1 VDGVLWVVLAIVG
14 SLTAGVGAERR
25 YGARAGTGARRLL
38 KLLLYGVTPPVAFLN
53 IAHLEITPDVGGGV
67 VLGWIALALAGAVAW
82 LVGRHWLRLP
92 DPSVGALVNT
102 SMQGNTGYLGLPVCA
117 ALLGA
122 EHLPEAV
129 AYDAFVQAPV
139 LLLGVFGVGAA
150 LGTRAGGS
158 RGERVTAFVAKNPP
172 LLAVLAGLV
181 APAAL
186 APPALVDASRVLLFA
201 ALPFA
206 FFAAGAIL
214 AEGPAGAARRPRLTP
229 PVGAALV
236 LRLVLAPL
244 LLLAL
249 AAPLID
255 LPPAYLLLAA
265 MPAGINGLT
274 VAHAFGLDLRFAAAS
289 IAWTTGVAVTTAT
302 ALTLAV

>member
-1 VDGVLWVVLAIVG
+1 VLWVVLAIVG
-14 SLTAGVGAERR
+14 SLAAGAEAERR
-25 YGARAGTGARRLL
+25 YGAHAGSAARRIL
-38 KLLLYGVTPPVAFLN
+38 KLLLYGVTPPVAFVN
-53 IAHLEITPDVGGGV
+53 IVHLEITPDVGGGV
-67 VLGWIALALAGAVAW
+67 VIGWIALTLAGAIAW
-82 LVGRHWLRLP
+82 LVARHWLRLP
-92 DPSVGALVNT
+92 DPSTGVLVNV
-102 SMQGNTGYLGLPVCA
+102 SLQANTGYLGLPLCV

-139 LLLGVFGVGAA
+139 LLLGVFGVAAA
-150 LGTRAGGS
+150 LGTRAGAT
-158 RGERVTAFVAKNPP
+158 RMERARTFVARNPP

-186 APPALVDASRVLLFA
+186 APPALVEASHVLIFA
-201 ALPFA
+201 ALPFG

-214 AEGPAGAARRPRLTP
+214 AEERSATARRPRLTP
-229 PVGAALV
+229 PIGAVLI

-274 VAHAFGLDLRFAAAS
+274 VAHAFGLDLRLAAAS
-289 IAWTTGVAVTTAT
+289 IAWTTGVGVTVAT
-302 ALTLAV
+302 ALTLAI

>member
-1 VDGVLWVVLAIVG
+1 VLWVVLAIGG
-14 SLTAGVGAERR
+14 SLAAGVMAERR
-25 YGARAGTGARRLL
+25 HPARAGVAARRILKGLL
-38 KLLLYGVTPPVAFLN
+38 FGVTPPVAFVN
-53 IAHLEITPDVGGGV
+53 IVHLEITPDVGGGV
-67 VLGWIALALAGAVAW
+67 VLGWIALILAGAIAW
-82 LVGRHWLRLP
+82 FVGRHWLRLP
-92 DPSVGALVNT
+92 DPSTGVLVNV
-102 SMQGNTGYLGLPVCA
+102 SLQANTGYLGLPLTV

-122 EHLPEAV
+122 EHLPQAV

-139 LLLGVFGVGAA
+139 LLLGVFGVAAA
-150 LGTRAGGS
+150 LGTQAGGTRS
-158 RGERVTAFVAKNPP
+158 ERARAFIVRNPP

-186 APPALVDASRVLLFA
+186 APAALVDASHIVVFA

-214 AEGPAGAARRPRLTP
+214 AEDREAARRPRLTP
-229 PVGAALV
+229 PIGAVLV

-255 LPPAYLLLAA
+255 LPPAFLLLAA

-289 IAWTTGVAVTTAT
+289 IAWTTGVGVTVAT

>member
-1 VDGVLWVVLAIVG
+1 VLWVVLAIVG
-14 SLTAGVGAERR
+14 SLAAGAEAERR
-25 YGARAGTGARRLL
+25 YAARAGTAARRIL

-53 IAHLEITPDVGGGV
+53 IVHLEITPDVGGGV
-67 VLGWIALALAGAVAW
+67 VLGWIALSLAGAIAW
-82 LVGRHWLRLP
+82 FVGRHWLRLP
-92 DPSVGALVNT
+92 DPSTGVLVNV
-102 SMQGNTGYLGLPVCA
+102 SLQGNTGYLGLPLCV

-139 LLLGVFGVGAA
+139 LLLGVFGVAAA
-150 LGTRAGGS
+150 LGTRAGTT
-158 RGERVTAFVAKNPP
+158 RLERARTFVARNPP
-172 LLAVLAGLV
+172 LLAVLAGLL

-186 APPALVDASRVLLFA
+186 APPALVEASHVLLFA
-201 ALPFA
+201 ALPLG
-206 FFAAGAIL
+206 FFAAGIIL
-214 AEGPAGAARRPRLTP
+214 AEERTEATGRPRLTP
-229 PVGAALV
+229 PIGAVLV

-265 MPAGINGLT
+265 MPAGLNGLT

-289 IAWTTGVAVTTAT
+289 IAWTTGVGVTVAT
-302 ALTLAV
+302 ALTLAI